1 MKMIYAQDDIELA
14 TIKQRIL
21 HGRARISTF
30 FCGVLKNIPRV
41 SLSTRLML
49 QPIKSQSLAN
59 RRYGKYAH
67 DFQSKLTA

>member
-1 MKMIYAQDDIELA
+1 MVSDMKIIYAQDDIELA

-49 QPIKSQSLAN
+49 HSANKITIFDQSEVW
-59 RRYGKYAH
+59 KVH
-67 DFQSKLTA
+67 T

>member
-1 MKMIYAQDDIELA
+1 MVSDMKIIYAQDDIELA

-21 HGRARISTF
+21 NGRARISTF

-49 QPIKSQSLAN
+49 HSANKITIFDQSEVW
-59 RRYGKYAH
+59 KVH
-67 DFQSKLTA
+67 T